1 MESFMKKLLLSIV
14 LLISA
19 NQTAAM
25 KWSWDPSTTH
35 HPDSNWTKEKVPT
48 TLMVLEKD
56 QPITDELL
64 LSLNPEWKLINDYSQ
79 KQKNQIMDDAL
90 NYPGGDSEWYIQ
102 RSLIALAICA
112 GADVQSTTEY
122 QAPAIHNA
130 VVHSD
135 YPCTKYLL
143 EKKADPNCKYY
154 GISTLECAKNK
165 ELAALLIAH
174 GARIPTDI
182 LYKCTYNDYP
192 ADLMQFYINKG
203 IRLIPDEFN
212 STPLHSLVAKDIS
225 DNQILKIQILLKAG
239 VDATLKNIHGD
250 TALHIATED
259 KSRKIGKSFII
270 GKDKNRILCKNFTDC
285 YIERHRGFLQF
296 LAHIRQVCPTLHKT
310 KDLLKQYFMESALH
324 IKSLRIVL
332 NLQDSAGKTPFDILP
347 IEELNPATCRYQKY
361 LELKKASAKDS
372 SGSKVKEEPV
382 GSKSLPS
389 IEDVN

>member
-1 MESFMKKLLLSIV
+1 MKKLSLSIV

-25 KWSWDPSTTH
+25 EWSWDPSTTH

-79 KQKNQIMDDAL
+79 KQKNQIMHAAL
-90 NYPGGDSEWYIQ
+90 NYPGGDPEWYIR

-112 GADVQSTTEY
+112 GADVQSTTGY
-122 QAPAIHNA
+122 RAPAIHNA

-135 YPCTKYLL
+135 CPCTKYLL
-143 EKKADPNCKYY
+143 EKNADPSCHHNGMMPLHK
-154 GISTLECAKNK
+154 AKNK
-165 ELAALLIAH
+165 DIAALLIAH
-174 GARIPTDI
+174 GAKVPKDI
-182 LYKCTYNDYP
+182 LAYCSFGHYQS
-192 ADLMQFYINKG
+192 DLMQLYIEKG
-203 IRLIPDEFN
+203 IQPTPNYLN
-212 STPLHSLVAKDIS
+212 WTPLHSTIAHGFACTN
-225 DNQILKIQILLKAG
+225 NQILKMHILLTAG
-239 VDATLKNIHGD
+239 VDATQKNNHGD

-259 KSRKIGKSFII
+259 KSHKIGESSII
-270 GKDKNRILCKNFTDC
+270 GKDNNRILCKNFTDC

-296 LAHIRQVCPTLHKT
+296 LAHIRQVCPTLYKT

-389 IEDVN
+389 IEDVD